1 MKNIVLR
8 TFFFSFQTLN
18 DGIMQNDI
26 AISDTLKR
34 IHTIVEKLTTQKLQ
48 VQSNTYVLLSNT
60 GLGFNIFRQPKI

>member
-1 MKNIVLR
+1 
-8 TFFFSFQTLN
+8 
-18 DGIMQNDI
+18 MQNDI